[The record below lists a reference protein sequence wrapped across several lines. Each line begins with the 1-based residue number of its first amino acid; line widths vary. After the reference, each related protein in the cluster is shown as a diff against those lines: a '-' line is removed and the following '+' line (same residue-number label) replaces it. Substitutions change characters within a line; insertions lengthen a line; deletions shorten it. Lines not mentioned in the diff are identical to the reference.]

1 MENKE
6 NNNINRVELPVSQS
20 FFLDYFQRVQEIV
33 PVPDHVLN
41 CILKTQLSMALCNA
55 SYSTKQGPVRSSI
68 GHLWLGPSGSNKTGA
83 RRFLETT
90 FVHLNP
96 FQVNTK
102 RLFSKHTPHSILANL
117 NKVPDETKHN
127 GVPYAMAII
136 RDEASTLAK
145 ENRSGALSSTF
156 ETYAEIMDNEIQD
169 SGTTGRG
176 NESYPDILYCTT
188 WLTSTPI
195 FLNHL
200 SDQYWEQ
207 GIGFRFFYVK
217 DEAPL
222 RYNPLGDD
230 GETVSKELL
239 EDMNEEY
246 FKILRKI
253 RRVDAT
259 DEFKQGYAE
268 YVDQLQVARIEAH
281 KNRDDSMEIKATT
294 KFQGQVLQLAMI
306 YAASRIKRDRNYL
319 ELEIPNCTGDCKEIT
334 LLMDTIDLQCAIK
347 DLEEYKAVFLDYYDQ
362 YLNRRRQSWNPVKI
376 TRIVDQ
382 IKKAYSDLIR
392 EGKGYRVERE
402 KDEKGIMT
410 VYRATQDK
418 KGEWASQGHI
428 AQKLGMN
435 KDDVKSALDS
445 MLDSNGIEM
454 INAKGKTKPVKIV
467 KLLNE

>member
-1 MENKE
+1 MENIE
-6 NNNINRVELPVSQS
+6 NKNLNRVESPVIQS
-20 FFLDYFQRVQEIV
+20 YFTDYFDRAREIV
-33 PVPDHVLN
+33 PVPNHVMK
-41 CILKTQLSMALCNA
+41 CVLKTQLSMALSNA
-55 SYSTKQGPVRSSI
+55 KYSTKQGPIRASI
-68 GHLWLGPSGSNKTGA
+68 GHLWIGPSGSNKTAA
-83 RRFLETT
+83 RKFLERS
-90 FVHLNP
+90 FQYLN
-96 FQVNTK
+96 QSLGSQK
-102 RLFSKHTPHSILANL
+102 RLFSKHTPQSILANL
-117 NKVPDETKHN
+117 NRVPEGIKHN
-127 GVPYAMAII
+127 TVPYSMAII

-156 ETYAEIMDNEIQD
+156 EMYAEMMDNEVQD

-230 GETVSKELL
+230 GEIALNELL

-246 FKILRKI
+246 FKVLKQI
-253 RRVDAT
+253 RTVDAS
-259 DEFKQGYAE
+259 DSFKQGYAQ
-268 YVDQLQVARIEAH
+268 YVDKLQVARIEAH
-281 KNRDDSMEIKATT
+281 ETKDDTMEIKATT

-306 YAASRIKRDRNYL
+306 YAASRIKYDHNYI
-319 ELEIPNCTGDCKEIT
+319 ETEIPNCAGDCREMT
-334 LLMDTIDLQCAIK
+334 LLMDLIDLECAIT
-347 DLEEYKAVFLDYYDQ
+347 DLEEYKEIFLEYYDQ

-382 IKKAYSDLIR
+382 VKRAYSDLIR
-392 EGKGYRVERE
+392 EGKGYRIDPE
-402 KDEKGIMT
+402 KDSNGVLK
-410 VYRATQDK
+410 VYQATPDK

-435 KDDVKSALDS
+435 KEDVKSALDS
-445 MLDSNGIEM
+445 MLEGNSIEM
-454 INAKGKTKPVKIV
+454 ITAKGKTKPVKLV
-467 KLLNE
+467 KLVKE